1 MLDAVLQSA
10 RVLCHINKDEGDESL
25 PFLVFWRHCQC
36 NLSEIFKGR
45 LSSSHVGIRNIPSDV
60 CYDVTKHYQVQSEH
74 RCTQNPLKHLR
85 WTIFAQTVNTLKPLF
100 GYAKKSILG
109 VWRGSEYASAAKQGR
124 CKVCKKNSRRCYV
137 KCKSMWYV
145 FWNISMIF
153 ANVWSRNVGF
163 KNVLI
168 RSVFNNIFVQLFWS
182 LTGSFFLIF
191 PSRLS
196 VTFDIQF
203 DLKIKHA

>member
-1 MLDAVLQSA
+1 MVDVALQFV
-10 RVLCHINKDEGDESL
+10 RVLYRINKDVGDESL
-25 PFLVFWRHCQC
+25 SFLVIWRHIV
-36 NLSEIFKGR
+36 NAIFLKYSKEGR

-124 CKVCKKNSRRCYV
+124 CKVCKKNSRRRYV
-137 KCKSMWYV
+137 KRKSMWYV
-145 FWNISMIF
+145 FWNISMIL
-153 ANVWSRNVGF
+153 ANVWLRN
-163 KNVLI
+163 
-168 RSVFNNIFVQLFWS
+168 
-182 LTGSFFLIF
+182 
-191 PSRLS
+191 
-196 VTFDIQF
+196 
-203 DLKIKHA
+203 